1 MLRTIKMTTKRTQ
14 LTQQSWNTI
23 EVEYRAGLKTLREIA
38 EPHGITASAI
48 TQYAKNRGWQR
59 DLSAKIKQKAAEIV
73 RDEEIRA
80 RTITPELEQELT
92 EHNAKMLASVQIT
105 QRGDVSRARNIVM
118 ELFTELEILSDPSQS
133 EALHKL
139 GELVQTGETAAMK
152 RAYRELTSLPTRV
165 KLAKDL
171 SDALKTL
178 ILLERT
184 VYGMDEAIEVRADP
198 LQDLIIRISTGN
210 TNTLLPTSVDTDY
223 ERLKNVTPVT
233 MPETSDDDEY
243 EETVSICHVVNDDDP
258 SQFDFN

>member
-1 MLRTIKMTTKRTQ
+1 MTTKRTQ
-14 LTQQSWNTI
+14 LTQQAWNTI

-59 DLSAKIKQKAAEIV
+59 DLSAKIKLKAAEIV
-73 RDEEIRA
+73 RDEEIRM
-80 RTITPELEQELT
+80 RTITPELEQDLT

-133 EALHKL
+133 EALRQL
-139 GELVQTGETAAMK
+139 GELVQTGETASMK

-165 KLAKDL
+165 KLTKDL

-233 MPETSDDDEY
+233 IPDTNDDDDDEY
-243 EETVSICHVVNDDDP
+243 EETVSIDHVVNDDDP

>member
-1 MLRTIKMTTKRTQ
+1 
-14 LTQQSWNTI
+14 
-23 EVEYRAGLKTLREIA
+23 
-38 EPHGITASAI
+38 
-48 TQYAKNRGWQR
+48 
-59 DLSAKIKQKAAEIV
+59 
-73 RDEEIRA
+73 
-80 RTITPELEQELT
+80 
-92 EHNAKMLASVQIT
+92 
-105 QRGDVSRARNIVM
+105 
-118 ELFTELEILSDPSQS
+118 
-133 EALHKL
+133 
-139 GELVQTGETAAMK
+139 MK

-233 MPETSDDDEY
+233 MADTSDDDNDTDDEY